1 MSIQIKVNRQN
12 KWGTQAYET
21 IAIEEAFAL
30 YEGGLYKLL
39 QEELGV
45 ITDEV
50 NRNKE
55 YATYLRQLTKKCEDL
70 GIKPLKK
77 GE

>member
-1 MSIQIKVNRQN
+1 MSIRIKVNKEN
-12 KWGTQAYET
+12 KWGTQSYET

>member
-12 KWGTQAYET
+12 KWGNQAYET

-39 QEELGV
+39 QEELAV